1 MRTTTKPRAPRGAG
15 AAHLSVAAE
24 ARFFEGA
31 SLPSLALGLGLRH
44 TVRPLL
50 DLWTRLPFD
59 LFPPNVLEHAARLLP
74 VQEGTSWRTVDL
86 ARCGS
91 ELVLARGVRDVHGGN
106 RRVILYFHGGAFL
119 TCGLNTHRRL
129 VSRISQAADQPVLN
143 VGYRQMPYEP
153 IAESVADGVDAFT
166 WLLEQGY
173 RAEDVTI
180 AGDSAGG
187 YLAFSVARAVLDAG
201 HGRPAGVVAISPLL
215 DVSAERKRQ
224 HRNADRCQTFPL
236 RALEKFTDV
245 ALRMDTR
252 RGIAG
257 RRVCPVDMPLEDM
270 PPALIQI
277 GSREIL
283 LADAE
288 HMAGRLVQA
297 GVPVDLQVWDRQ
309 VHVFQAAASWV
320 PEARAA
326 IREIGAFVD
335 GLAAQQGD
343 AEGTATTPATA
354 PAAPA
359 GSRRQKARGGIA
371 AV

>member
-1 MRTTTKPRAPRGAG
+1 MGSITGRRSARAG
-15 AAHLSVAAE
+15 AAGHLSIAAD
-24 ARFFEGA
+24 ARFVEGA
-31 SLPSLALGLGLRH
+31 SLQSLVLGLGLRH

-59 LFPPNVLEHAARLLP
+59 LFPPNVVEHAARLLP

-91 ELVLARGVRDVHGGN
+91 ELVLARGVRDIHGGN
-106 RRVILYFHGGAFL
+106 RKVILYFHGGAFL

-129 VSRISQAADQPVLN
+129 VSRISAAAGQPVLN

-153 IAESVADGVDAFT
+153 IAESVADGVDGFR
-166 WLLEQGY
+166 WLLDQGY
-173 RAEDVTI
+173 RAEDITI
-180 AGDSAGG
+180 TGDSAGG

-201 HGRPAGVVAISPLL
+201 LGRPAGVVAISPLL
-215 DVSAERKRQ
+215 DVDATRKRQ
-224 HRNADRCQTFPL
+224 HRNAGRCQTFPL
-236 RALEKFTDV
+236 RALEKFTEV
-245 ALRMDTR
+245 SLRMDTR
-252 RGIAG
+252 RGING
-257 RRVCPVDMPLEDM
+257 QRVCPVDMPLEDM

-326 IREIGAFVD
+326 IEEIGEFVTS
-335 GLAAQQGD
+335 LASQEAGQ
-343 AEGTATTPATA
+343 ETAVSA
-354 PAAPA
+354 PAP
-359 GSRRQKARGGIA
+359 RRRARRA
-371 AV
+371 DVTAV

>member
-1 MRTTTKPRAPRGAG
+1 MGSTSRRQDARASVNG
-15 AAHLSVAAE
+15 HLSVAADV
-24 ARFFEGA
+24 RYFEGA
-31 SLPSLALGLGLRH
+31 SLQSRALGLTLRH

-50 DLWTRLPFD
+50 DAWTRLPFD
-59 LFPPNVLEHAARLLP
+59 LFPPNLIDHAARLLP
-74 VQEGTSWRTVDL
+74 VHEGTSWRTVDL

-91 ELVLARGVRDVHGGN
+91 EMLLAKGVRDIHAGN
-106 RRVILYFHGGAFL
+106 PRVVLYFHGGAFL

-129 VSRISQAADQPVLN
+129 VSRISHASGQPVLN

-153 IAESVADGVDAFT
+153 IAESVADGVDGFR
-166 WLLEQGY
+166 WLLDQGY
-173 RAEDVTI
+173 RPEDVTI

-187 YLAFSVARAVLDAG
+187 YLAFSVARAVLDQG
-201 HGRPAGVVAISPLL
+201 LGRPAGVVAISPLL
-215 DVSAERKRQ
+215 DVGATRKRQ
-224 HRNADRCQTFPL
+224 HRNAQRCQTFPL

-252 RGIAG
+252 RGIDG
-257 RRVCPVDMPLEDM
+257 QRVCPVDMPLEDM

-288 HMAGRLVQA
+288 YMAGRLVQA

-326 IREIGAFVD
+326 IEEIGEFVES
-335 GLAAQQGD
+335 LAAQQG
-343 AEGTATTPATA
+343 AAHPEPGTQEQPVGTSLRD
-354 PAAPA
+354 
-359 GSRRQKARGGIA
+359 GARSGVA